1 MYKQGCGEWAYKMK
15 VWIDLTNPSDTFFF
29 EALMRDFHPEHQML
43 FTVRDRSET
52 VALANDLDIAPKV
65 IGRDFSNR
73 TLKTLNHAFRTIEL
87 FARVPKFDVAL
98 AFGGSM
104 SVAVA
109 KARIKPAVVFN
120 DNDLIFVHRTFAGS
134 MEARVMARADH
145 IIIPSAFP
153 TEVLT
158 KGDAKEG
165 SIHQF
170 DGYKE
175 DVYIADFK
183 PAPDFLVSLPFKS
196 FVVVRPEALFAAYV
210 RETRSIVPELVK
222 ALVDNGLDVVY
233 LPRIKKDM
241 QYIEEMENSSHV
253 FVPLKVLN
261 GLDLCWHADAV
272 LTGSGT
278 FAREATCLGT
288 TAVSFFPER
297 LLSVDRQ
304 LVSKGKILHSRNI
317 DEIMAYL
324 LSKPKGNKSLDLE
337 RCRKVKQQVSQLVR
351 GILEKIG

>member
-1 MYKQGCGEWAYKMK
+1 MK
-15 VWIDLTNPSDTFFF
+15 VWIDLVNTSHPFFF
-29 EALMRDFHPEHQML
+29 KALMSDFYPEHQVL
-43 FTVRDRSET
+43 FTVRDRAET
-52 VALANDLDIAPKV
+52 VALANDLGIAPKIV
-65 IGRDFSNR
+65 GRDFRNR
-73 TLKTLNHAFRTIEL
+73 TVKTLNHAFRTIEL

-120 DNDLIFVHRTFAGS
+120 DNDLIFVHSTFAGS
-134 MEARVMARADH
+134 METRIMARADH

-153 TEVLT
+153 TQVLT
-158 KGDAKEG
+158 KGGAKEG

-222 ALVDNGLDVVY
+222 ALVDNDVNVVY
-233 LPRIKKDM
+233 LPRIKEDM
-241 QYIEEMENSSHV
+241 QHIDGVKNSSHV
-253 FVPLKVLN
+253 FVPLRALN

-272 LTGSGT
+272 LTGSGS
-278 FAREATCLGT
+278 FAREAACLGT
-288 TAVSFFPER
+288 AAVSFFPER
-297 LLSVDRQ
+297 LLAVDRQ
-304 LVSKGKILHSRNI
+304 LVSEGKILHSRNV
-317 DEIMAYL
+317 DEIMAYV
-324 LSKPKGNKSLDLE
+324 LSKPKGDKSLDLE

-351 GILEKIG
+351 GILERIG

>member
-1 MYKQGCGEWAYKMK
+1 MK
-15 VWIDLTNPSDTFFF
+15 IWIDLINPSDTFFF
-29 EALMRDFHPEHQML
+29 GALMRDFYPEHQVL
-43 FTVRDRSET
+43 FTARARAET
-52 VALANDLDIAPKV
+52 VALANDLGIAPKV

-73 TLKTLNHAFRTIEL
+73 TVKTLNHAFRTIEL

-134 MEARVMARADH
+134 METRVMARADH

-153 TEVLT
+153 TQVLT
-158 KGDAKEG
+158 KGGAKEG
-165 SIHQF
+165 SIHQC

-222 ALVDNGLDVVY
+222 ALVDNGLDIVY
-233 LPRIKKDM
+233 LPRIKEDM
-241 QYIEEMENSSHV
+241 QYIEEMKNSSHV
-253 FVPLKVLN
+253 FVPLKALN
-261 GLDLCWHADAV
+261 GLDLCWYADAV

-278 FAREATCLGT
+278 FAREAACLGT
-288 TAVSFFPER
+288 PAVSFFPER
-297 LLSVDRQ
+297 LLAVDRQ
-304 LVSKGKILHSRNI
+304 LVNEGKMLHSRNV
-317 DEIMAYL
+317 DEIIKYVV
-324 LSKPKGNKSLDLE
+324 SQPEKSRKLDLE
-337 RCRKVKQQVSQLVR
+337 RSKKVKQQVSELLK
-351 GILEKIG
+351 GILERLGSKEG